1 MTKLTPKKQK
11 KLIRNLEERLPNNE
25 YKSKIID
32 HYRSDD
38 TYLIH
43 IVEALKILLSAT
55 PNKILDVKKTTRAGY
70 TTSAILAALFLGK
83 KILVVEPTNEIGEKT
98 VSEAVELYIE
108 ITGNDD
114 IKVRPIP
121 SNYKACDE
129 VENNDPDVHM
139 HQFSPKCKECEA
151 DVFTPE
157 AGEKQHPV
165 ILELNK
171 YYCVVKTMMK
181 EKEDFNDQKLVYE
194 PEIITITYAKMEYL
208 VYESSKNEFFNEL
221 IQSREVVLWDEFG
234 AFLLSSSDTGMI
246 HEVTNGEVI
255 KETDITKEIANIMK
269 FIDAHKSEIDGN
281 ERGYPKSQELKDFI
295 YDYIVPLEDYYKT
308 LMSYAAPCNHTNPL
322 TSRTVTIKVKGQYE
336 EMPMNEALSRKMPEN
351 MIKIQNIDVNE
362 QGREYKKYLASLVTV
377 LTQDTFVLK
386 DDRIK
391 KGTYSDNTNPMD
403 PKIKTIMADR
413 KVITPSNRGLLKMF
427 AQFLFNHPEQSNIVT
442 DATLPNV
449 TLDDLFTKLNLHTT
463 KNKKHVPVIFGDPAK
478 TNEQL
483 LVLHYISKRLKMFFS
498 TTFIENDEYA
508 QDFYKILDNIIAKID
523 IGNAFIIVPKKEVH
537 EEIADNYKDIA
548 VSSEKLDEEH
558 ENKLVITY
566 YGSPMSRGVSCD
578 RRICISLGVA
588 WKPIDAFKAIVLGQ
602 GNLYVYADQKLLE
615 FAEKEGMTLK
625 QFKKL
630 IEDFFYPPYKI
641 SLENPQKQLNQ
652 ETVPT
657 KLLKWFEYTYRAL
670 SADAT
675 AQGTKQGVD
684 RCKDPKGE
692 ERSVAIVI
700 GVGEKA
706 VNDFVNWGA
715 TTYNEVGEK
724 QFTSKDFKINPCKYI
739 QRSDFSDAEKWLSGE
754 DIQGDTL
761 GYDKDFTTTLH
772 KALIYNHG
780 KSITLA
786 EIWANLMRNLN
797 IHHESPD
804 HFNGY
809 MVGMI
814 NILRAQ
820 IEGRGIEVR
829 NANNKYK
836 TPYTFYLKK
845 DFKDLEFIEPNAIE
859 VNALKILH
867 SAFNT
872 DKNEYS
878 WRLASN
884 NDLIMLHEEFT
895 EAMDLIHDNDIL
907 KGSTWEIKITARNN
921 KVIIKDAINRS

>member
-1 MTKLTPKKQK
+1 M
-11 KLIRNLEERLPNNE
+11 
-25 YKSKIID
+25 
-32 HYRSDD
+32 
-38 TYLIH
+38 
-43 IVEALKILLSAT
+43 
-55 PNKILDVKKTTRAGY
+55 
-70 TTSAILAALFLGK
+70 
-83 KILVVEPTNEIGEKT
+83 
-98 VSEAVELYIE
+98 YIE

-121 SNYKACDE
+121 SNDQACDE
-129 VENNDPDVHM
+129 VENNDPDIHM
-139 HQFSPKCKECEA
+139 HQFSPKCKDCKARIYEPKPG
-151 DVFTPE
+151 D
-157 AGEKQHPV
+157 KQHPV
-165 ILELNK
+165 FLELDK
-171 YYCVVKTMMK
+171 YYCVIKTMTK
-181 EKEDFNDQKLVYE
+181 EEKEFKRQKLAYE
-194 PEIITITYAKMEYL
+194 PDIITITYSKMEYL
-208 VYESSKNEFFNEL
+208 VYEGFKNDFFNRL

-234 AFLLSSSDTGMI
+234 AYLLSSSDKGMI
-246 HEVTNGEVI
+246 HEVTNGEVVE
-255 KETDITKEIANIMK
+255 ETDITKEIADIIK

-281 ERGYPKSQELKDFI
+281 ERKFSKSQELKDFI
-295 YDYIVPLEDYYKT
+295 YDYILPLVGYYET
-308 LMSYAAPCNHTNPL
+308 LMSCAAPCNHTNPL
-322 TSRTVTIKVKGQYE
+322 ALRTVRIKVKGEYE
-336 EMPMNEALSRKMPEN
+336 NMPMNEALSREMPEH
-351 MIKIQNIDVNE
+351 MIKIQNIDINE

-377 LTQDTFVLK
+377 LTQDTFVLQ
-386 DDRIK
+386 DDKIK

-403 PKIKTIMADR
+403 PKVKTIIADR

-427 AQFLFNHPEQSNIVT
+427 AQFLFDHPEQSNIVT

-449 TLDDLFTKLNLHTT
+449 TLDDLFTKLNLGN
-463 KNKKHVPVIFGDPAK
+463 KNKKHVQVYFGDPAR

-483 LVLHYISKRLKMFFS
+483 LVLHYTSKKLKPLFS
-498 TTFIENDEYA
+498 TTFVENDEYA
-508 QDFYKILDNIIAKID
+508 QKFYEILDNIIAKID
-523 IGNAFIIVPKKEVH
+523 IRNAFIIVSNQEVH
-537 EEIADNYKDIA
+537 YKIVENYKDFA
-548 VSSEKLDEEH
+548 VSSEDKEQEH
-558 ENKLVITY
+558 KNKLVITY

-602 GNLYVYADQKLLE
+602 GNLYVYADQKLAE

-625 QFKKL
+625 KFKKL
-630 IEDFFYPPYKI
+630 IEDFFYPPHKI

-652 ETVPT
+652 ETVPI
-657 KLLKWFEYTYRAL
+657 KLLKWFKYTYSAL

-675 AQGTKQGVD
+675 AQDTKQGVD
-684 RCKDPKGE
+684 RCKDSKGE
-692 ERSVAIVI
+692 DRSVAIII

-715 TTYNEVGEK
+715 TGYNEIEEK
-724 QFTSKDFKINPCKYI
+724 LFISKDFKINPCKYI
-739 QRSDFSDAEKWLSGE
+739 QRSDFDDVEKWLSGE
-754 DIQGDTL
+754 DIKGDTL

-780 KSITLA
+780 KPITMA

-797 IHHESPD
+797 VHHESPN

-809 MVGMI
+809 MVGVI

-845 DFKDLEFIEPNAIE
+845 DFKDLEFIEPSAVEI
-859 VNALKILH
+859 NALKILH
-867 SAFNT
+867 STFNT

-884 NDLIMLHEEFT
+884 NDLIMSHEEFT